1 VFDEE
6 KAVSLIEKNAE
17 HIISTSININIV
29 TLKDGPSLIFSDVK
43 ITDCMS
49 NFLHSYN

>member
-1 VFDEE
+1 VLQDE

-17 HIISTSININIV
+17 HNISASININIL